1 MEEDKSISS
10 ETEIP
15 EEEKPV
21 KSNWQRTKES
31 WYDKIPV
38 SLKQMDIIVAVCW
51 TLLILTGICI
61 ALEAMGIIRLFG

>member
-1 MEEDKSISS
+1 MEEKNIPA
-10 ETEIP
+10 ETP

-21 KSNWQRTKES
+21 KSAWQTKKES

-38 SLKQMDIIVAVCW
+38 TLKQMDIIVAVCW
-51 TLLILTGICI
+51 GLIAVTAICI

>member
-1 MEEDKSISS
+1 MEDEKNLPPA
-10 ETEIP
+10 TEEP
-15 EEEKPV
+15 AEEPA

-38 SLKQMDIIVAVCW
+38 TLKQMDIIVGVCW
-51 TLLILTGICI
+51 TLLILTVICI